1 MSSIERQASRPEIL
15 QPRKPRDDE
24 LDVFGLTHPGK
35 VRESNE
41 DQFILASLQRRLEVH
56 ASSLPAD
63 SLAGAVNSRVAF
75 LAMVADGVGGRAKGE
90 EASRLA
96 LEESTLYLTQSVRCW
111 YRHDDQESEFMD
123 LLQAAAIRSH
133 QRVLER
139 ASADEELSGMAS
151 TLTLWLG
158 VWPWSYLLQVGD
170 SRYYLYREGT
180 LTQISRDQTI
190 AQELVDRG
198 VLARSALE
206 RSPLANVLSSAIG
219 GAAAAPVVTRI
230 AADWSNVHLLCSD
243 GLTKHVSDER
253 IAERL
258 RDMTSARQCCEA
270 LLQDALDAGG
280 SDNVTIMVGRS
291 IRKDPG

>member
-1 MSSIERQASRPEIL
+1 MSSIEDQASRPEIL

-24 LDVFGLTHPGK
+24 LDVFGLTHPGN
-35 VRESNE
+35 VRASNE

-63 SLAGAVNSRVAF
+63 PLAGAVNSRAAF

-96 LEESTLYLTQSVRCW
+96 LEEATLYLTQSVRCW
-111 YRHDDQESEFMD
+111 YRFDDQESEFMD
-123 LLQAAAIRSH
+123 LLQAAAIRAH

-190 AQELVDRG
+190 AQELVDSG

-253 IAERL
+253 VAERL

-280 SDNVTIMVGRS
+280 SDNITIIVGRS
-291 IRKDPG
+291 IRSDPD